1 MERRLSALFV
11 ADIVGSTSAMEVN
24 EEQALLSNNAC
35 LDAITQAVVAHSGR
49 VFGTAGDSILA
60 EFPSPVNALQAAIKA
75 RTAITMNGQCSNAV
89 IRIGLHLADV
99 VVHGTDLRGDGVNVA
114 ARIQTNAAPGAIDVS
129 TPFFDQVKRI
139 SPCVFDD
146 LGEQWFKGVSSP
158 MQVFRVK
165 TASDRSRYGIVPT
178 ASPQIAN
185 KRANSVL
192 VMPFSTAS
200 SAGEDQK
207 FLVEGLT
214 DDLTLELSRM
224 HGLFVLSRSAADAN
238 TATDA
243 VKVGDLLGVEYVLSG
258 SIRKMGTLIRFN
270 ITLTE
275 TTHGQIIWSD
285 RMQGDFGSVFDIMDE
300 ITGRVTATV
309 AGRIEH
315 TALRAARLKRPENMS
330 AYECFLRAIELH
342 RLGGVTDKHVFE
354 ALDWYDKAIKLDPN
368 FGRVYAMR
376 VCTASYLPDFDALK
390 AERDTIKALELD
402 PTDPEAHR
410 IMGIIKLK
418 NHGDFEASRY
428 HHEMAVQMAPNDAY
442 ILGRC
447 AAFHTFAG
455 APDKA
460 MELLDKSGLL
470 DPFLPVWV
478 TEERCAAH
486 YALGQYAEVLIA
498 GGALAHQT
506 RRSRIYQAAA
516 LVALGRTDEARDQ
529 ISAARVV
536 DASLSGDYIVS
547 QELFQDKTFLAQLVA
562 RAHTAGLPLG
572 EAKALQPL
580 AVAKG

>member
-11 ADIVGSTSAMEVN
+11 ADIVGSTPAMEAN
-24 EEQALLSNNAC
+24 EEQALVSNNAC
-35 LDAITQAVVAHSGR
+35 LDEITQAITAKSGR

-60 EFPSPVNALQAAIKA
+60 EFPSPVNALQAAIDA
-75 RTAITMNGQCSNAV
+75 RAAITQNRRCSQSV

-99 VVHGTDLRGDGVNVA
+99 VVQGTDLRGDGVNVA
-114 ARIQTNAAPGAIDVS
+114 ARIQSNAAPGAIEVS

-146 LGEQWFKGVSSP
+146 LGAQTFKGVSNP
-158 MQVFRVK
+158 MQIFRVK
-165 TASDRSRYGIVPT
+165 TASDRARYGIVPT
-178 ASPQIAN
+178 VSPHVGA
-185 KRANSVL
+185 KRPNSVL
-192 VMPFSTAS
+192 VMPFLTAS
-200 SAGEDQK
+200 SADEDQK

-238 TATDA
+238 KETN
-243 VKVGDLLGVEYVLSG
+243 VVEIGKLLGVEYVLSG
-258 SIRKMGTLIRFN
+258 SIRKKGTQVRFN
-270 ITLTE
+270 ISLVE
-275 TTHGQIIWSD
+275 TTQGQIIWSD
-285 RMQGDFGSVFDIMDE
+285 RIQGEFEAVFDMMEE

-315 TALRAARLKRPENMS
+315 KALRAARLKRPENMS
-330 AYECFLRAIELH
+330 AYECYLRAIDLH
-342 RLGGVTDKHVFE
+342 RLAGVTESQVFE
-354 ALDWYDKAIKLDPN
+354 ALEWYDKAIKLDSN
-368 FGRVYAMR
+368 FGRAYAMR
-376 VCTASYLPDFDALK
+376 VCTASYLADFDLFK
-390 AERDTIKALELD
+390 AERDTSKALELD

-428 HHEMAVQMAPNDAY
+428 HHEKAVQLAPNDAY

-460 MELLDKSGLL
+460 MELLDRAGVL

-486 YALGQYAEVLIA
+486 YASGQYEEVLVA
-498 GGALAHQT
+498 GRTLAHQT

-516 LVALGRTDEARDQ
+516 LVALGRTSEARDQ
-529 ISAARVV
+529 ISAAMVE
-536 DASLSGDYIVS
+536 DPDLSGDYIIL
-547 QELFQDKTFLAQLVA
+547 QELFQDKSLLAQIVE
-562 RAHTAGLPLG
+562 RAHKAGLPLG
-572 EAKALQPL
+572 LANALHPL
-580 AVAKG
+580 AVAGG

>member
-1 MERRLSALFV
+1 MERRLSALLV
-11 ADIVGSTSAMEVN
+11 ADIVGSTPAMEAN
-24 EEQALLSNNAC
+24 EEQALVSNNAC
-35 LDAITQAVVAHSGR
+35 LDEIRQAVEAKSGR

-60 EFPSPVNALQAAIKA
+60 EFSSPVNALQAAIEA
-75 RTAITMNGQCSNAV
+75 RASIAQNKRCLQSV

-99 VVHGTDLRGDGVNVA
+99 VVQGTDLRGDGVNVA

-129 TPFFDQVKRI
+129 PPFFDQVKRV

-146 LGEQWFKGVSSP
+146 LGAQHFKGVSSP
-158 MQVFRVK
+158 MQIFRVK
-165 TASDRSRYGIVPT
+165 TAADRARYGIVPT
-178 ASPQIAN
+178 ASPQIAT
-185 KRANSVL
+185 KRPNSVL

-200 SAGEDQK
+200 SANEDQE
-207 FLVEGLT
+207 FLAEGLT
-214 DDLTLELSRM
+214 DDLTLELSRI

-238 TATDA
+238 TKTN
-243 VKVGDLLGVEYVLSG
+243 VVEIGDSLGVEYVLSG
-258 SIRKMGTLIRFN
+258 SIRKMGPQVRFN
-270 ITLTE
+270 TSLAE

-285 RMQGDFGSVFDIMDE
+285 RMQGNFESVFDMLDE

-315 TALRAARLKRPENMS
+315 TAMRAAQLKRPENMS
-330 AYECFLRAIELH
+330 AYECYLRAIDLH
-342 RLGGVTDKHVFE
+342 RLAGVTNKHVFE
-354 ALDWYDKAIKLDPN
+354 ALEWFDKAIKLDPN
-368 FGRVYAMR
+368 FGRIYAMR
-376 VCTASYLPDFDALK
+376 VCTASYLADFDILK
-390 AERDTIKALELD
+390 AERDTTKALELD

-428 HHEMAVQMAPNDAY
+428 YHEKAVQLAPNDAY

-455 APDKA
+455 APEKA
-460 MELLDKSGLL
+460 MELLDKASVL

-486 YALGQYAEVLIA
+486 YALGQYEEVLTA
-498 GGALAHQT
+498 GRTLAHQT

-516 LVALGRTDEARDQ
+516 LVALDRILDARDQ
-529 ISAARVV
+529 ISASMLE
-536 DASLSGDYIVS
+536 DHSLSGDYILS
-547 QELFQDKTFLAQLVA
+547 QELFQDKSLLAQLVA
-562 RAHTAGLPLG
+562 RAHQAGLPLG
-572 EAKALQPL
+572 SAKALEPL